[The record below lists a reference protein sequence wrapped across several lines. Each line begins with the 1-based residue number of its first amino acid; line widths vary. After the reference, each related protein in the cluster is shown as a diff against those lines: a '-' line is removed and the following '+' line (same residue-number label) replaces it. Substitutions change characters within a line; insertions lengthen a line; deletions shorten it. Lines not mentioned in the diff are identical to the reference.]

1 MYRQITNSRI
11 FSKISNCD
19 ASVFTVDFPK
29 DVCYHTEYQ
38 FLKSVFGA
46 PDINVYCPYS
56 HQQRSICHCLK
67 EFAVYLPT
75 MEH

>member
-19 ASVFTVDFPK
+19 ASVFIVDFPK

-46 PDINVYCPYS
+46 PDINV
-56 HQQRSICHCLK
+56 
-67 EFAVYLPT
+67 
-75 MEH
+75 